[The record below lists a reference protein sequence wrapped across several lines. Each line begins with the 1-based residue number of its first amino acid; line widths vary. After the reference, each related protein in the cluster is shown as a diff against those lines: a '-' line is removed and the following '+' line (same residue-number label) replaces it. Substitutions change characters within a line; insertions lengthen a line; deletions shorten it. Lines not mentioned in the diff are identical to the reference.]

1 MERKGVRS
9 SGAPVRG
16 RAACTMSARGRIAG
30 PYFSPVLGAHPAR
43 DVCAQMEAALRQP
56 RGAVTPACQ
65 TLRFLAS
72 TLHRHLVERKGRVR
86 MIDLRMKIEET
97 R

>member
-1 MERKGVRS
+1 MDLPRFRR
-9 SGAPVRG
+9 PP
-16 RAACTMSARGRIAG
+16 CTMSARGRIAG

-56 RGAVTPACQ
+56 RGT
-65 TLRFLAS
+65 
-72 TLHRHLVERKGRVR
+72 ERKGRVR